1 MSDDGVKL
9 LPGIKETPVPSD
21 AVFQEDKVNVF
32 CTKAPLLLAI
42 ISGPAPEVAIGTF
55 PDVAP
60 FASYVIVRTG
70 RGTAVVTPFVQLADR
85 NDRANRLA
93 EPLPADVS
101 LPIVTVTEFT
111 EEYFVSIQ
119 KA

>member
-21 AVFQEDKVNVF
+21 AVFQEDKVSAF
-32 CTKAPLLLAI
+32 WAKAPLLFAI
-42 ISGPAPEVAIGTF
+42 VNAPAPEVALGTF

-70 RGTAVVTPFVQLADR
+70 RGTAVVIPFVQLAD
-85 NDRANRLA
+85 
-93 EPLPADVS
+93 
-101 LPIVTVTEFT
+101 
-111 EEYFVSIQ
+111 
-119 KA
+119 